1 MFRKIIVNATKN
13 CLVPVNIE
21 VRVNSII
28 YLVRNVVF
36 VKDFL
41 GGADSLRRV
50 WARGKASEEKDR
62 DGYIIFFIWKMISV
76 ISTNAQIKVNNILF
90 RDV

>member
-1 MFRKIIVNATKN
+1 MFMFRKIIVNATKN

-50 WARGKASEEKDR
+50 
-62 DGYIIFFIWKMISV
+62 
-76 ISTNAQIKVNNILF
+76 
-90 RDV
+90 